1 MQAPHSYTEPVFII
15 SVASD
20 ILGIHPQT
28 LRFYERE
35 ELVIPQR
42 TEAGQRLYSQKDL
55 DDVRE
60 IRVLT
65 RERGVNLAGV
75 KIILEM
81 RAHAA
86 QLQEENQALRRR
98 LAERGDSA

>member
-1 MQAPHSYTEPVFII
+1 MDAPHSYTEPVFII

-20 ILGIHPQT
+20 LLAIHPQT
-28 LRFYERE
+28 LRYYERE
-35 ELVIPQR
+35 NLVVPQR
-42 TEAGQRLYSQKDL
+42 TDAGQRLYSQKDL

-81 RAHAA
+81 R
-86 QLQEENQALRRR
+86 NQAQDLQMQIDLLKRQH
-98 LAERGDSA
+98 AGRGEKI

>member
-65 RERGVNLAGV
+65 RENGVNLAGV

-81 RAHAA
+81 RTRMG
-86 QLQEENQALRRR
+86 QLQEQNTTLLRR
-98 LAERGDSA
+98 LADRGDSA